1 MDYTKKIMY
10 QSNSWYNDGLRK
22 AQVRDMSG
30 AIVSLQQSL
39 QYNRENIAARNLLGL
54 VYYGIGEV
62 SEALVE
68 WIISKNLCPRDNIAD
83 YYIKN
88 VQNSANELESLN
100 QAIKKFN
107 QCLVYCQQ
115 NGEDLAIIQLK
126 QVIASHPTFLKAY
139 QLLALIYI
147 QMNQNTKA
155 RQILIEAKKLDT
167 TNELTLTY
175 LQEVTKQ
182 RGRYGKNAERSF
194 RKPKSATVEY
204 SLGNETIIQPAH
216 GKRVRQISGKVTA
229 GNIFAGVLIGAA
241 IVWFLIVPSVDEA
254 KVAKQNKQVVEYA
267 MAIGLAT
274 NCKITQVCK
283 FDRKNYFY
291 PDNPQNYQISQ
302 LYLPIARDG
311 YVEIESGSGKKK
323 VRIHEMHME
332 EDAGKLVHDE
342 WDDTS
347 LVDYN
352 RSGVPLVEIVSE
364 PDMRS
369 AEEVIAYLEKLRMI
383 VQYLGASDC
392 KLQEGSM
399 RADVNLS
406 VREVGSDTFGTR
418 TEMKNLNSFKAIA
431 HAIEG
436 ERQRQIEL
444 LEEGKAVTQET
455 RRWDDNK
462 EHSYAMRSKE
472 DAQDYR
478 YFPEPDLVPIVISD
492 DWIEKIRA
500 QQPELRT
507 EKLERYKKEF
517 DIPEYDA
524 EIITESKHMADL
536 FEATTAICNKPKKVS
551 NWLMVETMRLMKE
564 HSMEA
569 EDLKF
574 SPVNLAK
581 LIELNDAGTVNSSVA
596 KEVFEQIFLNDIE
609 PDVYVEE
616 HGLKT
621 VNDADALRT
630 TLEKVIA
637 DNPQAVAD
645 YRGGKEK
652 ALGALVGQTMKAM
665 KGKANPGMVN
675 KMLREMLG

>member
-1 MDYTKKIMY
+1 MAKQYETVIGLEVHVELATRTKIFCGC
-10 QSNSWYNDGLRK
+10 S
-22 AQVRDMSG
+22 
-30 AIVSLQQSL
+30 
-39 QYNRENIAARNLLGL
+39 
-54 VYYGIGEV
+54 
-62 SEALVE
+62 
-68 WIISKNLCPRDNIAD
+68 
-83 YYIKN
+83 
-88 VQNSANELESLN
+88 
-100 QAIKKFN
+100 
-107 QCLVYCQQ
+107 
-115 NGEDLAIIQLK
+115 
-126 QVIASHPTFLKAY
+126 
-139 QLLALIYI
+139 
-147 QMNQNTKA
+147 
-155 RQILIEAKKLDT
+155 
-167 TNELTLTY
+167 
-175 LQEVTKQ
+175 
-182 RGRYGKNAERSF
+182 
-194 RKPKSATVEY
+194 
-204 SLGNETIIQPAH
+204 
-216 GKRVRQISGKVTA
+216 TA
-229 GNIFAGVLIGAA
+229 FGAA
-241 IVWFLIVPSVDEA
+241 PNTHTCPVCTGMPGSLPVL
-254 KVAKQNKQVVEYA
+254 NRQVVEYA

-274 NCKITQVCK
+274 NCRITRVCK

-311 YVEIESGSGKKK
+311 YVEIEAGDTKKR

-332 EDAGKLVHDE
+332 EDAGKLIHDE

-369 AEEVIAYLEKLRMI
+369 VEEVIAYLEKLRQI
-383 VQYLGASDC
+383 IQYLGASDC

-406 VREVGSDTFGTR
+406 VREAGSSQFGTR
-418 TEMKNLNSFKAIA
+418 TEMKNLNSFKAIS

-436 ERQRQIEL
+436 ERERQIEL
-444 LEEGKAVTQET
+444 LEEGKAVIQET

-462 EHSYAMRSKE
+462 ESSYAMRSKE

-492 DWIEKIRA
+492 EWIEAVKSR
-500 QQPELRT
+500 QPELRA

-517 DIPEYDA
+517 DIPRYDA
-524 EIITESKHMADL
+524 EIITESKSMADL
-536 FEATTAICNKPKKVS
+536 FEAATAICKKPKKVS

-564 HSMEA
+564 HGMEP

-574 SPVNLAK
+574 SPENLAK
-581 LIELNDAGTVNSSVA
+581 LIDLADAGVVNSSVA
-596 KEVFEQIFLNDIE
+596 KEVFEKVFSE
-609 PDVYVEE
+609 DVDPEQYVEE

-621 VNDADALRT
+621 VHDEGALKAV
-630 TLEKVIA
+630 LEQVIA
-637 DNPQAVAD
+637 DNPQAVSD

-675 KMLREMLG
+675 QMLREMLG